1 MFITI
6 DSKKDRLRNL
16 RKREGSQK
24 DTESAKV
31 SEKERRTERGME
43 KVESG

>member
-1 MFITI
+1 MR
-6 DSKKDRLRNL
+6 KVLNL
-16 RKREGSQK
+16 NFQFKREGSQK

-31 SEKERRTERGME
+31 SDKERRTERGME